1 MRVVRNARDA
11 NGPFSLRCQGWR
23 GYNIAEVI
31 AIARPGTEHS
41 SSHQDVSDLRLII
54 EAAPV
59 AIVIVARS
67 GKIVLVNTEAEQLF
81 GRPRAE
87 LLGADVEILIP
98 ERFRGAHPNLRDLIL
113 ASSSRR
119 PMGAGRDLYGLRSNG
134 SEVPIEIGLNPV
146 SISDEEYILAA
157 IIDITARKAAEEHLR
172 LVMEAAPNA
181 MIAVDDAGRISL
193 MNAQAERLF
202 GYVRAELLD
211 QSVERLVP
219 ERLRDGHNVLRANYL
234 AAPTTRAMGA
244 GRELFG
250 VRKDGSEFPIE
261 IGLNP
266 LSTPRGKFVLAAII
280 DITERKRAE
289 ELRLINA
296 GIHQHNAQ
304 LEAANKELESFSYS
318 ISHDLRA
325 PVRAIKGYADA
336 LDREFGATLD
346 DEAKRLLRIVREES
360 TRLGFLIDD
369 LLKFSALGRKTL
381 DKVLVDMTELARD
394 VAEEPSVAARQAD
407 RALEIHIDALPPVLG
422 DRTLLRQVWENLIS
436 NAVKYSSKADPAIVR
451 ITGWVEGAN
460 AIYRVQDNGAG
471 FNMKYYDKLFGVFA
485 RLHHADEFPGTGVGL
500 AIVQRILTH
509 HSGRIWAQ
517 STQGEG
523 ASFTFALPMLETK

>member
-1 MRVVRNARDA
+1 MVR
-11 NGPFSLRCQGWR
+11 
-23 GYNIAEVI
+23 EVM
-31 AIARPGTEHS
+31 AIAKSGAEPAT
-41 SSHQDVSDLRLII
+41 SHQDVSDLRLII

-59 AIVIVARS
+59 AIVVVAHS
-67 GKIVLVNTEAEQLF
+67 GQIALVNTEAEQLF
-81 GRPRAE
+81 GRSRAE
-87 LLGADVEILIP
+87 LLGANVETLIP
-98 ERFRGAHPNLRDLIL
+98 ERFRSAHPQLRAGYF

-134 SEVPIEIGLNPV
+134 TEVPIEIGLNP
-146 SISDEEYILAA
+146 ITMSDQEYVLAA

-202 GYVRAELLD
+202 GYMRAELLGE
-211 QSVERLVP
+211 SVERLVP
-219 ERLRDGHNVLRANYL
+219 ERLRGNHTSLRVNYL
-234 AAPTTRAMGA
+234 SAPTTRAMGA

-250 VRKDGSEFPIE
+250 LRRDGSEFPIE

-266 LSTPRGKFVLAAII
+266 LSTPRGKFVLAAVI

-296 GIHQHNAQ
+296 GIHQQNAQ

-336 LDREFGATLD
+336 LERESGASLD
-346 DEAKRLLRIVREES
+346 GEARRLLSIVREES
-360 TRLGFLIDD
+360 ARLGFLIDD
-369 LLKFSALGRKTL
+369 LLKFSALGRKKI
-381 DKVLVDMTELARD
+381 DKTLVDMTELAKD
-394 VAEEPSVAARQAD
+394 VAAEPLKAAKLIGRE
-407 RALEIHIDALPPVLG
+407 LEIQVDALPPVLA

-436 NAVKYSSKADPAIVR
+436 NAVKYSANVNPAVVR
-451 ITGWVEGAN
+451 VTGWIEGTQ
-460 AIYRVQDNGAG
+460 AIYRVRDNGAG

-509 HSGRIWAQ
+509 HNGRVWAQ
-517 STQGEG
+517 STPGEG
-523 ASFTFALPMLETK
+523 ATFTFALPVLETP

>member
-1 MRVVRNARDA
+1 MRH
-11 NGPFSLRCQGWR
+11 
-23 GYNIAEVI
+23 AEH
-31 AIARPGTEHS
+31 PS
-41 SSHQDVSDLRLII
+41 SNQDVGDLRLII

-59 AIVIVARS
+59 AIVVVARS

-81 GRPRAE
+81 GRPRDE
-87 LLGADVEILIP
+87 LLGANVETLIP
-98 ERFRGAHPNLRDLIL
+98 ERFRTAHPDLRAGYF

-119 PMGAGRDLYGLRSNG
+119 SMGAGRDLYGLRSNG
-134 SEVPIEIGLNPV
+134 TEVPIEIGLNPI
-146 SISDEEYILAA
+146 SISGEEHALAA

-181 MIAVDDAGRISL
+181 MIAVDDAGHISL

-202 GYVRAELLD
+202 GYVRAELLGE
-211 QSVERLVP
+211 SVERLVP
-219 ERLRDGHNVLRANYL
+219 DRLRGNHTSLRATYL
-234 AAPTTRAMGA
+234 SAPTTRAMGV

-250 VRKDGSEFPIE
+250 LRKDGSEFPIE

-296 GIHQHNAQ
+296 GIHQQNAQ
-304 LEAANKELESFSYS
+304 LEAANRELESFSYS

-336 LDREFGATLD
+336 LDREFGAALD
-346 DEAKRLLRIVREES
+346 DGARRLLSIVREES
-360 TRLGFLIDD
+360 SRLGFLIDD

-381 DKVLVDMTELARD
+381 EKKLVDMTALARD
-394 VAEEPSVAARQAD
+394 VAAEPRAAAKEAGRT
-407 RALEIHIDALPPVLG
+407 LEIHVDALPPVLG

-436 NAVKYSSKADPAIVR
+436 NAAKYSSKIDPAIVR
-451 ITGWVEGAN
+451 VTGWIEGTH

-509 HSGRIWAQ
+509 HNGRIWAQ
-517 STQGEG
+517 STPGEG
-523 ASFTFALPMLETK
+523 ASFTFALPVVERA

>member
-1 MRVVRNARDA
+1 MSHLESA
-11 NGPFSLRCQGWR
+11 
-23 GYNIAEVI
+23 
-31 AIARPGTEHS
+31 

-59 AIVIVARS
+59 AIVVVARN
-67 GKIVLVNTEAEQLF
+67 GQIVLVNTEAEQLF
-81 GRPRAE
+81 GRSRAE
-87 LLGADVEILIP
+87 LLGVNVETLIP
-98 ERFRGAHPNLRDLIL
+98 ERFRASHPNLR
-113 ASSSRR
+113 AGYFAHSSRR
-119 PMGAGRDLYGLRSNG
+119 PMGAGRDLFGLRSNG
-134 SEVPIEIGLNPV
+134 TEVPIEIGLNPIL
-146 SISDEEYILAA
+146 ISGEEHALAA

-202 GYVRAELLD
+202 GYVRAELLGE
-211 QSVERLVP
+211 SVERLVP
-219 ERLRDGHNVLRANYL
+219 ERLRGSHTSLRARYL
-234 AAPTTRAMGA
+234 ESPTTRSMGA

-250 VRKDGSEFPIE
+250 LRKDGSEFPIE

-266 LSTPRGKFVLAAII
+266 LSTPRGKFVLAAVI

-296 GIHQHNAQ
+296 GIHQQNAQ

-336 LDREFGATLD
+336 LDREYGATLD
-346 DEAKRLLRIVREES
+346 DEAKRLLSIVRDES
-360 TRLGFLIDD
+360 DRLGLLIDD

-381 DKVLVDMTELARD
+381 DKTLVDMTELARD
-394 VAEEPSVAARQAD
+394 VAQEPSAAAKHAGQ
-407 RALEIHIDALPPVLG
+407 ALEIHVDVLPPVRG

-436 NAVKYSSKADPAIVR
+436 NAVKYSSKADPAIIRV
-451 ITGWVEGAN
+451 TGWIEGAY

-471 FNMKYYDKLFGVFA
+471 FNMKYYDKLFGVFQ

-509 HSGRIWAQ
+509 HNGRIWAQ
-517 STQGEG
+517 STPGEG
-523 ASFTFALPMLETK
+523 AVFSFALPSLESN